1 MNLSLTYRR
10 FALALI
16 AVTQIFSSILI
27 VPGGEGSG
35 ASVFRVLVLLLAAS
49 FFFTVGVSSVS
60 RWPGRAIGVA
70 AALSIWMMMS
80 LAWTPDV
87 LSGIKQTSY
96 LITILFLLYVIENTV
111 KDREDFV
118 YLCKVVSVL
127 GVVIAILSIYESETG
142 NHFFRSSIQD
152 AADFDMSKL
161 YIQDGIAWFT
171 FDNPNDLTV
180 HLALC
185 CFSLVIWENVSIVS
199 KLLYILYFSIVLYVC
214 NLLESRIILFSIIL
228 FIVMCLAIGKMRR
241 PVAVGLLTK
250 GVLIGS
256 GLMMLLA
263 LVLSAQVEGL
273 DVSGFIRLQLIWSS
287 IVMFFQTY
295 MLGIGTGGFEAE
307 MWTGGFFGATYG
319 FANPHNAMA
328 RILAENGIIG
338 IALFGFLLVGPAIA
352 LSSARV
358 VNRTTAFVAGMTIAM
373 PLLLSSGSN
382 PLSASSIQFAIAL
395 LWVGCRFLD
404 SNTLLV
410 PTDATNQPI
419 RVTTPQ

>member
-199 KLLYILYFSIVLYVC
+199 KFLYISYFSIVLYVC